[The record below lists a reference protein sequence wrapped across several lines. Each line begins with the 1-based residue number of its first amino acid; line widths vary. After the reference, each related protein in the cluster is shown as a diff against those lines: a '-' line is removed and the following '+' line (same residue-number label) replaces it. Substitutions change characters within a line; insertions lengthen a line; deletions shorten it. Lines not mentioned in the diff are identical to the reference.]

1 MKHLTRFK
9 KPAASPTAPIRLLHD
24 FAALPLLRSSPLL
37 WLPDRLPFA
46 QCASKNWS
54 QGARLC
60 GSPPAARSCLP
71 RTAKATKHWTGTAW
85 NPPLFRHGSPPGSPQ
100 PGLFCPLPSSS
111 ILLLSSVPLPRTVLP
126 KKTSSLCSRRQSAS
140 VYLAALVRYLPASA
154 PRELSKQPKK
164 KKEDPRKRK
173 EHKSAC
179 TYLLQLPYF
188 RSLETFCFAQKDQYT
203 TAAS

>member
-9 KPAASPTAPIRLLHD
+9 KPAASPTAPIRPLHD
-24 FAALPLLRSSPLL
+24 FAAAAALPLLRSSPLL
-37 WLPDRLPFA
+37 WIPDHLLFA
-46 QCASKNWS
+46 QPASKNWS

-60 GSPPAARSCLP
+60 GSLPAARSCLP

-85 NPPLFRHGSPPGSPQ
+85 NPLPSVTDHHPEARSPDF
-100 PGLFCPLPSSS
+100 FCPLPSSS
-111 ILLLSSVPLPRTVLP
+111 ILLLSSVRLPRTVLP

-164 KKEDPRKRK
+164 KRKILEKEKNTNLPV
-173 EHKSAC
+173 HIYYN
-179 TYLLQLPYF
+179 YLT
-188 RSLETFCFAQKDQYT
+188 SEA
-203 TAAS
+203 